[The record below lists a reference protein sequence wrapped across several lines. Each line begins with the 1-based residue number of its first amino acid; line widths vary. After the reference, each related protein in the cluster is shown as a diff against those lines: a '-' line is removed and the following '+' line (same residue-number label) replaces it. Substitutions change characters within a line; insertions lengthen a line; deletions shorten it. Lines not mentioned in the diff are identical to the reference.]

1 MTMKRL
7 IAGAASLAMAAVC
20 GTALSGATFV
30 QPAAAK
36 TELLVYTA
44 VEADELSKFKNAFE
58 KDNPDIEIKW
68 VRDSTGIMGA
78 KLLAEKDNP
87 QADIVWGMAATVLLQ
102 LLKENYFQPYAPA
115 GVEKLNPLYV
125 DSKNNPPLWVGQRA
139 YVASICYNTV
149 EAAKHKLPK
158 PTSWKDLT
166 DPVYRGHVIMP
177 NPASSGTGYLDVSS
191 WIQMWGEDDAW
202 KFMDALHENI
212 ARYTHSGSKPC
223 KLAASGE
230 IPIGISFAYRIVSSK
245 EAGAPL
251 DLIVPSE
258 GIGWEV
264 EAFAIVRN
272 TDKLEAARKLADW
285 TVSEASMVLHAPG
298 YAEVALPGVPNPVAN
313 FPKVGDK
320 MIKNDFAWA
329 GANKAR
335 IVEEW
340 TKRYDSK
347 SEPKS

>member
-1 MTMKRL
+1 MTMKQL
-7 IAGAASLAMAAVC
+7 IAGAAWLAMAFVVAAPLTV
-20 GTALSGATFV
+20 GTAS
-30 QPAAAK
+30 AA

-58 KDNPDIEIKW
+58 KDNPGIEIKW

-102 LLKENYFQPYAPA
+102 LVKEDYFQPYAPK
-115 GVEKLNPLYV
+115 GVDKLNPLYV
-125 DSKNNPPLWVGQRA
+125 DPKNNPPLWVGQRA
-139 YVASICYNTV
+139 YVASVCYNTV
-149 EAAKHKLPK
+149 EAGKLGLPK

-166 DPVYRGHVIMP
+166 KPVYKDHVIMP
-177 NPASSGTGYLDVSS
+177 NPASSGTGFLDVSS
-191 WIQMWGEDDAW
+191 WIQMWGEDEAW
-202 KFMDALHENI
+202 KFMDGLHENI

-223 KLAASGE
+223 KLAAAGE
-230 IPIGISFAYRIVSSK
+230 IPIGISFAYRIVKSK
-245 EAGAPL
+245 DEGAPL
-251 DLIVPSE
+251 DLVVPSE

-264 EAFAIVRN
+264 EAFAIVKN
-272 TDKLEAARKLADW
+272 TDKLAAARAFADW
-285 TVSEASMVLHAPG
+285 TVTKKAMELHAPG
-298 YAEVALPGVPNPVAN
+298 YAEVALPGVPNPVKS

-329 GANKAR
+329 GENKKR
-335 IVEEW
+335 IVDEW

-347 SEPKS
+347 SEPKG